1 MLPDLTSCFGEYVNI
16 ERMDK
21 TTKVN
26 KTQTE
31 IPVNQSPWRTYD
43 TTIVNTVCKE
53 FFFFIWLSLLDYVI
67 IVQYKQLLK

>member
-1 MLPDLTSCFGEYVNI
+1 MLPDLRSYFGEYVNI

-53 FFFFIWLSLLDYVI
+53 FYFFY
-67 IVQYKQLLK
+67 